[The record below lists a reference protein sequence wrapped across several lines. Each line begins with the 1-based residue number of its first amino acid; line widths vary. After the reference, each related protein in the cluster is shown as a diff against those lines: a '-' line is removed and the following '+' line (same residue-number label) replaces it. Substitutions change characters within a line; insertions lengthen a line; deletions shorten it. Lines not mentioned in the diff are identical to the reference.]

1 MNFGM
6 MDFDMMTL
14 PKNLYTAAQ
23 VRELDRIV
31 IEKFHTASSTL
42 MARAADA
49 VFRQIIKKWPK
60 AKKIA
65 VVCGVGNNAGD
76 GLLVAKLTIKHKKNV
91 EVFLLNKKQIPKNF
105 NGFDLIVDAILGT
118 GLSRAV
124 SGNFKT
130 AIEKINASGKPVISI
145 DIPSGL
151 NADTGMPWGIAVK
164 ANITVTFIGLKQGL
178 FTGEGPEYSG
188 KVFFSDL
195 KVPKMIYE
203 KISAGVERLELSE
216 LKKLL
221 PKRARGAHKGKNG
234 HTLIVGGNHGMAG
247 AVQLACESALR
258 VGSGL
263 VSLATETEHANLIT
277 ALQPEIMSS
286 GVKNAHDLKLKI
298 AKATVIGV
306 GPGLG
311 QTKWSQDLW
320 NTCLKSKLP
329 LVVDAD
335 ALNLLALKPC
345 KKANWILTPHVGEAA
360 RLLGVKN
367 SGINNDRFTAIK
379 NLQKKYGGAVVLKG
393 CGTLVYGGGDKIF
406 LCDLGNPGMASGG
419 MGDTLT
425 GIISGLIA
433 QGLSLL
439 GAAKLGVCLHARAGD
454 IAAQNG
460 ERGLIASDLIQAL
473 KKMVN

>member
-1 MNFGM
+1 MKA
-6 MDFDMMTL
+6 L
-14 PKNLYTAAQ
+14 PKNLYTAKQ
-23 VRELDRIV
+23 VRELDRIA
-31 IEKFHTASSTL
+31 IEEFHIKSSTL

-49 VFRQIIKKWPK
+49 VFKQIVKKWPK
-60 AKKIA
+60 AQKIA

-76 GLLVAKLTIKHKKNV
+76 GLLVAKLAAKHKKNV
-91 EVFLLNKKQIPKNF
+91 TVFLLSEKQIPKGLS
-105 NGFDLIVDAILGT
+105 GFDLIVDAILGT
-118 GLSRAV
+118 GLSRTV

-130 AIEKINASGKPVISI
+130 AIENINASGKPVIAL

-151 NADTGMPWGIAVK
+151 NADTGMPWDIAVK
-164 ANITVTFIGLKQGL
+164 ASSTVTFIGLKQGL
-178 FTGEGPEYSG
+178 FTGEGPEHAG
-188 KVFFSDL
+188 QVFFSDL
-195 KVPKMIYE
+195 KVPKKIYE
-203 KISAGVERLELSE
+203 KISAHAERLNLAQ

-221 PKRARGAHKGKNG
+221 PKRVRSTHKGKNG
-234 HTLIVGGNHGMAG
+234 HTLIVGGNCGMAG

-263 VSLATETEHANLIT
+263 VSLATETEHADLIT

-286 GVKNAHDLKLKI
+286 GVKNADDLKSKI

-311 QTKWSQDLW
+311 QTQWSKELW
-320 NTCLKSKLP
+320 HACLKSSLP

-345 KKANWILTPHVGEAA
+345 HRTNWVLTPHVGEAA
-360 RLLGVKN
+360 RLLHVKN
-367 SGINNDRFTAIK
+367 SEINDNRFQAIK
-379 NLQKKYGGAVVLKG
+379 NLQKKYGGIVVLKG
-393 CGTLVYGGGDKIF
+393 CGTLVYDGGKVF

-425 GIISGLIA
+425 GIIAGLIA
-433 QGLSLL
+433 QGLSLFD
-439 GAAKLGVCLHARAGD
+439 AAQLGVCLHARAGD

-460 ERGLIASDLIQAL
+460 ERGLIASDVIQAL
-473 KKMVN
+473 RKLIN